1 MPNFQPNDELNV
13 ILLYF
18 LLVRI
23 SNLNRSEM
31 GSIAKESGKS
41 TRSEMLSQ
49 LQNTLRKRRDRK
61 SLEAKYLA
69 MAKAGK

>member
-1 MPNFQPNDELNV
+1 MD
-13 ILLYF
+13 
-18 LLVRI
+18 R
-23 SNLNRSEM
+23 
-31 GSIAKESGKS
+31 SIAKETAAASAGKS

-69 MAKAGK
+69 IAKAGK

>member
-1 MPNFQPNDELNV
+1 MC
-13 ILLYF
+13 F
-18 LLVRI
+18 LFVRI
-23 SNLNRSEM
+23 SNFDRSEM
-31 GSIAKESGKS
+31 GSIAKETAAASAGKS